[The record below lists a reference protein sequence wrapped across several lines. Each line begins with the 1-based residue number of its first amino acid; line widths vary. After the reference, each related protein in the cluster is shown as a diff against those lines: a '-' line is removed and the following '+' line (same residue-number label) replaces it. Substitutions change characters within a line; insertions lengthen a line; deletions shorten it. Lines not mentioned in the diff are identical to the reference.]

1 MNKITTLT
9 LPEFLGECSI
19 GFDRMWNTLDET
31 VAFNSNV
38 TYPPYNIIQ
47 VDEDTFVVELAL
59 AGFGMDNL
67 EITQN
72 RNKLTISGKKAESL
86 MANGDDIVYL
96 HKGIS
101 SREFSREFVLA
112 EHVTVKGAEFENG
125 IVSITLNRELPE
137 EMKPRTIDIKQ
148 FGSK

>member
-9 LPEFLGECSI
+9 LPDFLGECSI
-19 GFDRMWNTLDET
+19 GFDRMLNILDET
-31 VAFNSNV
+31 VAYNSNV

-59 AGFGMDNL
+59 AGFGLDNL
-67 EITQN
+67 KITQN
-72 RNKLTISGKKAESL
+72 RNKLTINGIRHEKL
-86 MANGDDIVYL
+86 MASGGDIKYL

-112 EHVTVKGAEFENG
+112 EHVTVSGAEFENG
-125 IVSITLNRELPE
+125 IVSITLKCELPD
-137 EMKPRTIDIKQ
+137 EMKPRAIVIKQ
-148 FGSK
+148 IGK